1 MIDDPPVMRLDAGP
15 GEPVR
20 HIVHPDRPTRRP
32 RPEGWAGSDGPGG
45 VRRRALRGARKL
57 ALVAGVGGGLVA
69 AVAAARR
76 LGRDTPP
83 LYRSLRA
90 TPRDWSWGGHRLTYY
105 EAAPAVDAGKVGS
118 GAAAREPVVLVH
130 LIHAAASA
138 WEMRELFARF
148 GAERRVLAY
157 DLLGFGASDR
167 PDADYD
173 ADLYQ
178 ELLRGFLREV
188 AGSPA
193 DVVASSLSAAHA
205 LCAAA
210 AEPGLFRSLTLIN
223 PTGLLTQAERS
234 GAAGRAL
241 QNLLRTPWLGEAL
254 YNLLVSRPSLRCFAS
269 RIYRD
274 PELEEETI
282 GQRYAAA
289 HQPGARYAPAA
300 FLGDALARNTYMALR
315 ALEVPALAVWSPAES
330 LEEQAFMAV
339 APGIEQTVI
348 EDCGA
353 LPHEERPEKVA
364 GAIRSFWRGLR
375 RS

>member
-1 MIDDPPVMRLDAGP
+1 MHGFAAMIDDPPVMRLDPGP

-20 HIVHPDRPTRRP
+20 HLLDPERPTRRP
-32 RPEGWAGSDGPGG
+32 HIERSAGENGPGSA
-45 VRRRALRGARKL
+45 RRRGARNL
-57 ALVAGVGGGLVA
+57 AVLAGLAGGLMA

-90 TPRDWSWGGHRLTYY
+90 TPREWSWGGHRLTYY

-130 LIHAAASA
+130 SIDAAASA

-188 AGSPA
+188 AGAPA
-193 DVVASSLSAAHA
+193 
-205 LCAAA
+205 
-210 AEPGLFRSLTLIN
+210 
-223 PTGLLTQAERS
+223 
-234 GAAGRAL
+234 
-241 QNLLRTPWLGEAL
+241 
-254 YNLLVSRPSLRCFAS
+254 
-269 RIYRD
+269 
-274 PELEEETI
+274 EEETI

-315 ALEVPALAVWSPAES
+315 ALEVPALALWSPAEY
-330 LEEQAFMAV
+330 LETADEQQAFIAV

-348 EDCGA
+348 EGCGA
-353 LPHEERPEKVA
+353 LPHEERPEEVA
-364 GAIRSFWRGLR
+364 GAIRGFWQGLR
-375 RS
+375 GS